1 MYNIIMLLIYI
12 IVSILM
18 WVSICFKLSD
28 IIWGEETLFSSKMR
42 ARMVYVISLVLGV
55 VMTILGYISITL
67 VQQIV

>member
-1 MYNIIMLLIYI
+1 
-12 IVSILM
+12 M